1 MRSRDP
7 RYPPRRRCLVS
18 GAALL
23 GATKIGL
30 LGARVF
36 RGASAEQVGVTLGG
50 GLCTGLIGGQLV
62 SEAMAG
68 LANPIVGV
76 IGEFCVFFGWFQVAK
91 WGFSECLIFSW
102 RVVRDV

>member
-1 MRSRDP
+1 
-7 RYPPRRRCLVS
+7 
-18 GAALL
+18 
-23 GATKIGL
+23 
-30 LGARVF
+30 
-36 RGASAEQVGVTLGG
+36 
-50 GLCTGLIGGQLV
+50 
-62 SEAMAG
+62 MAG